1 MTEQQVRKL
10 KRVELFQIIRNQEEE
25 ILQQR
30 EKIQK
35 LEQQLTERTIR
46 LEQTGSIAEAAL
58 QINGV
63 MEAAQKA
70 ADQYLESIRQ
80 LEQEARSR
88 VKGQSMESEPQGVQP
103 K

>member
-25 ILQQR
+25 ILQQQ

-80 LEQEARSR
+80 LEQEARR
-88 VKGQSMESEPQGVQP
+88 RAEGQSTEPQEVQP

>member
-30 EKIQK
+30 KKIQE

-80 LEQEARSR
+80 LEQEARR
-88 VKGQSMESEPQGVQP
+88 RAEGQSTEPQEVQP

>member
-25 ILQQR
+25 ILQQQ

-63 MEAAQKA
+63 MEAAQRA

-80 LEQEARSR
+80 LEQEARR
-88 VKGQSMESEPQGVQP
+88 RAEGQSTEPQEVQP

>member
-30 EKIQK
+30 EKIQE

-80 LEQEARSR
+80 LEQEARR
-88 VKGQSMESEPQGVQP
+88 RAEGQSMESQEVQP